1 MMNAGQ
7 QHDLPSELIN
17 VLQRTQPNEIV
28 GKLLNFAAGYP
39 NTTPA
44 DMATAFLQF
53 NMYNNV
59 HMFQSRSDSLFGSSS
74 GSSSSSSSGSS
85 SGSSRDNML
94 TEMLHIR
101 ENLLVGAD
109 DFPTYKGTLKNV
121 SLLNVWEVIQKSMR
135 EFPKKYSLLS
145 ANCIQF
151 CTKITDFLKAD
162 LSMKENMD
170 DPVLKEILKPI
181 NDQIEWLDSI

>member
-1 MMNAGQ
+1 MMNAHDQ
-7 QHDLPSELIN
+7 HHDLPSELTH

-28 GKLLNFAAGYP
+28 KKLLNFAAGYP
-39 NTTPA
+39 NATPA

-74 GSSSSSSSGSS
+74 SSSSSSS

-94 TEMLHIR
+94 TEMLHRR
-101 ENLLVGAD
+101 ENLLFGAD
-109 DFPTYKGTLKNV
+109 NFPTYKGTRKNV
-121 SLLNVWEVIQKSMR
+121 SLLNIWKVIQKSRR
-135 EFPKKYSLLS
+135 EFPKKYSIIS

-162 LSMKENMD
+162 LNIKENMD

-181 NDQIEWLDSI
+181 NCVGA